1 MKTAVSVTFAAL
13 ALLIAFG
20 GDARAQSKCSG
31 GEIKAASKKAGGK
44 VKCWSKATSKGLAVD
59 STCLGN
65 AEGKFST
72 AYGKAVGKADCNTT
86 VAAGTIE
93 TKVDNFVQDV
103 VSEVTAG
110 GGTTTTTIG
119 GGTTTTTTMVA
130 CNCCTA
136 NTHIKV
142 TTTPFDP
149 ATVTGPV
156 HARTCAISAASC

>member
-1 MKTAVSVTFAAL
+1 MKTSVSVTFAAL

-20 GDARAQSKCSG
+20 GDARAIETKVDNFINDLVTEINGSTGTPTASKCSA
-31 GEIKAASKKAGGK
+31 GELKAAGKKAGGK
-44 VKCWSKATSKGLAVD
+44 FKCQAKAVSKGSPVD
-59 STCLGN
+59 STCLSN

-119 GGTTTTTTMVA
+119 GGTTTT
-130 CNCCTA
+130 
-136 NTHIKV
+136 
-142 TTTPFDP
+142 
-149 ATVTGPV
+149 
-156 HARTCAISAASC
+156 